1 MITTQEFLQIDL
13 PAMTAAVLACVC
25 CALVGNFLVLRRQ
38 SLLGDAISHAILPG
52 IVAGFLITGTRAGL
66 PVILGAL
73 AAAVIAGVLI
83 EAVRRFGRL
92 DGGAAMGVVF
102 TVMFAGGVV
111 LIEQGAARAVDL
123 DADCVLYGQLEAIL
137 WLAPQTWADLADPAV
152 WADLPRQVVTLA
164 LVTLLCVVC
173 VVAFAKELAI
183 TSFDP
188 ALATTLGI
196 PAGLFHHAVVV
207 LVAIAAIA
215 SFEAVGS
222 ILVVAMLICPAAT
235 ARLLT
240 DRLPVQL
247 WLSVAIGG
255 LTGAGG
261 YLLGAFG
268 PSILAG
274 GPADALNAAGM
285 IATLAGVLLTAAILF
300 APRHG
305 VLARNRPRHRGAAG
319 HQMGKD
325 VVSDAVTH

>member
-1 MITTQEFLQIDL
+1 MITAQEFLQIDL
-13 PAMTAAVLACVC
+13 PAMTAAVLACVS

-52 IVAGFLITGTRAGL
+52 IVGGFLLTGSRFGL
-66 PVILGAL
+66 GVIGGAL
-73 AAAVIAGVLI
+73 AAAVVAGVLI
-83 EAVRRFGRL
+83 ESVRRLGRL

-111 LIEQGAARAVDL
+111 MIEQGAARAVDL
-123 DADCVLYGQLEAIL
+123 DADCVLYGQLEGIL
-137 WLAPQTWADLADPAV
+137 WLAPQGWADLADPAA

-164 LVTLLCVVC
+164 LVTALCVAC
-173 VVAFAKELAI
+173 VVAFRKELAL

-196 PAGLFHHAVVV
+196 PAGLFHYGVVV
-207 LVAIAAIA
+207 LVAVAAIA

-240 DRLPVQL
+240 DRLSVQL

-268 PSILAG
+268 PSLLAG

-285 IATLAGVLLTAAILF
+285 IATLAGVLLAAAILF

-305 VLARNRPRHRGAAG
+305 VLARNRAAG
-319 HQMGKD
+319 GK
-325 VVSDAVTH
+325 AGREPGRATGLFRMR